1 MGLRLLL
8 AVWLGKLAVRFS
20 RALGGGGS
28 TMPGRVALI
37 VDPLTIR
44 KLAHQCR
51 RGAILVTG
59 TNGKTTTSKMV
70 SDILRRARYRVVHN
84 RSGANLIYGVA
95 AAFVQAANL
104 LGRIRADYALVEVD
118 EGTVRRVVDQLPLKA
133 VLVTNFFRD
142 QLDRFG
148 ELDHTVQL
156 VSEGLS
162 RAPYDVLIAL
172 NADDPLVAG
181 LGPGRPQRILY
192 YGIEDSRY
200 ASPTSEQS
208 REIKPCQSCG
218 ATLKYD
224 GFFYAHL
231 GRYRCPHCGQTR
243 PAPTVSVQ
251 SVTLRGVEGSDLSIG
266 TDAGVFKVTITFP
279 GLYNIYNA
287 LAAAAVT
294 HGLGIPDRT
303 VAAGLSTSAGSF
315 GRMEVIRVAGKR
327 VLLALVKNPAG
338 IDAVIRTVLEDP
350 HARHMVIA
358 INDRFADGTD
368 VSWLWDGDFE
378 RLAASGN
385 PPESIITSGLR
396 AADMAVRLKYAGYPS
411 RRITIKNNLDD
422 ALQEGLARVEPG
434 ETLYFLPTYTAMLE
448 VREAIRRRGYA
459 RHFWRV

>member
-1 MGLRLLL
+1 MDLRLLF
-8 AVWLGKLAVRFS
+8 AIWCGKLTVRLS
-20 RALGGGGS
+20 RAMGGGGS
-28 TMPGRVALI
+28 TVPGRVALAI
-37 VDPLTIR
+37 DPLVIR
-44 KLAHQCR
+44 KLAYQCR

-95 AAFVQAANL
+95 AAFVQAANVF
-104 LGRIRADYALVEVD
+104 GRIRADYALVEVD
-118 EGTVRRVVDQLPLKA
+118 EGTVRKVVDQLPLKA

-162 RAPYDVLIAL
+162 RAPYDALIAL

-192 YGIEDSRY
+192 YGIEDSHY
-200 ASPTSEQS
+200 ASPISEQS
-208 REIKPCQSCG
+208 REIKPCQACG

-224 GFFYAHL
+224 SFFYAHL
-231 GRYRCPHCGQTR
+231 GRYRCPSCGQTR
-243 PAPTVSVQ
+243 PTPTVSVQ
-251 SVTLRGVEGSDLSIG
+251 QVALRGVEGSDMILR
-266 TDAGVFKVTITFP
+266 TDTGDFKVNITFP
-279 GLYNIYNA
+279 GLYNVYNA

-294 HGLGIPDRT
+294 HGLGIPDHT
-303 VAAGLSTSAGSF
+303 VATGLAKSAGSF
-315 GRMEVIRVAGKR
+315 GRMEVIRVDGKR

-338 IDAVIRTVLEDP
+338 IDAVIRTVLEDRR
-350 HARHMVIA
+350 ARHMVIA
-358 INDRFADGTD
+358 INDKFADGTD
-368 VSWLWDGDFE
+368 ISWLWDGDFE
-378 RLAASGN
+378 RLSASDH
-385 PPESIITSGLR
+385 PPESVITSGIR
-396 AADMAVRLKYAGYPS
+396 AADMAVRLKYSGYPA
-411 RRITIKNNLDD
+411 RRITIKNSLDD
-422 ALQEGLARVEPG
+422 ALQEGLARIDHG

-448 VREAIRRRGYA
+448 VREIIRRRGYT